1 MAVFDADILFH
12 IVQTGY
18 QFYAKQLISKFYIAD
33 YVYDYEIKKATR
45 EGKAIELLEEMKIV
59 EILYKKDLE
68 DHQRVIYD
76 AAVDILD
83 RQPIQEGEKI
93 TAASFIKVS
102 AGVNIINFCDLL
114 LMYLYVFGKSSVA
127 DLISYYD
134 KFVKL
139 YEIGK
144 EPNLIKDN
152 GRVLP
157 FKDVMTRCMIKFM
170 QEDELKSMLESL
182 K

>member
-59 EILYKKDLE
+59 EILYKKDLD

-76 AAVDILD
+76 AAIDILD
-83 RQPIQEGEKI
+83 R
-93 TAASFIKVS
+93 
-102 AGVNIINFCDLL
+102 
-114 LMYLYVFGKSSVA
+114 
-127 DLISYYD
+127 
-134 KFVKL
+134 
-139 YEIGK
+139 
-144 EPNLIKDN
+144 
-152 GRVLP
+152 
-157 FKDVMTRCMIKFM
+157 
-170 QEDELKSMLESL
+170 
-182 K
+182 

>member
-1 MAVFDADILFH
+1 MSDDNN
-12 IVQTGY
+12 
-18 QFYAKQLISKFYIAD
+18 
-33 YVYDYEIKKATR
+33 
-45 EGKAIELLEEMKIV
+45 
-59 EILYKKDLE
+59 
-68 DHQRVIYD
+68 
-76 AAVDILD
+76 
-83 RQPIQEGEKI
+83 
-93 TAASFIKVS
+93 AASFIKVS

-114 LMYLYVFGKSSVA
+114 LMYLHVFGKSSVA

-157 FKDVMTRCMIKFM
+157 FKDVMTRCMTKFM